1 MMIEYICAT
10 IGEILGIIFLIAI
23 VYMIYKY
30 IKSKTIEKN

>member
-1 MMIEYICAT
+1 MIEYICAT
-10 IGEILGIIFLIAI
+10 IGEIVGIIFFITI